1 MSQMNNKNKA
11 IMKLF
16 KAYLLEE
23 NIEEKSDLLDKKS
36 LKKRSFNKKELSK
49 RDYRLS
55 LWSMGKRWFLIKS
68 NFS

>member
-1 MSQMNNKNKA
+1 MLQMNNKNKA

-49 RDYRLS
+49 RDYRIS
-55 LWSMGKRWFLIKS
+55 L
-68 NFS
+68 

>member
-1 MSQMNNKNKA
+1 MSQMNNKNQA

-55 LWSMGKRWFLIKS
+55 L
-68 NFS
+68 